1 MDPVTPVF
9 KINKTVAGNTTRMAG
24 RILDLDIDPS
34 PLFHCTYPPILAAEM
49 VRADSGLSA
58 PRM

>member
-9 KINKTVAGNTTRMAG
+9 KLNKTVAGNTTRMAG

-34 PLFHCTYPPILAAEM
+34 PIPLYIPPILAAEM
-49 VRADSGLSA
+49 VRADSGLST

>member
-9 KINKTVAGNTTRMAG
+9 KLNKTVAGNTTRMAG

-34 PLFHCTYPPILAAEM
+34 PYSTVHTPDPGGGK
-49 VRADSGLSA
+49 VRADSGLST

>member
-9 KINKTVAGNTTRMAG
+9 KLNKTVAGNTTRMAG

-34 PLFHCTYPPILAAEM
+34 PYSTVHTPDPGGGNGPGGFGP
-49 VRADSGLSA
+49 
-58 PRM
+58 